1 MRVLLAFAL
10 LSIVP
15 LPAQDDVLAVER
27 REDLR
32 ARDAAARLL
41 QSTRLSVRFEGV
53 QPKELCQQLAR
64 LSGDK
69 LSFVCAVKGELAA
82 TSVDLQL
89 RATTLW
95 STMAIVESTSALRFV
110 WRSGVVFCVGKD
122 DIKPLTYVEVYDL
135 RAMVTPLHS
144 FPGPRLGL
152 RGPGDE
158 GPLFPPEEESTTTIS
173 GFTAEGVEQLLKDFA
188 AKDTWARDDVGI
200 VDNKGLLLIRQTP
213 QGHREVQRLLVQL
226 GLWSPPRAI
235 ALPAASPPK
244 PAEPQPRR

>member
-1 MRVLLAFAL
+1 VH
-10 LSIVP
+10 
-15 LPAQDDVLAVER
+15 
-27 REDLR
+27 
-32 ARDAAARLL
+32 
-41 QSTRLSVRFEGV
+41 FEGV

-69 LSFVCAVKGELAA
+69 LSFVCAVKGEVAA

-95 STMAIVESTSALRFV
+95 STMAIIGSATALRFV

-122 DIKPLTYVEVYDL
+122 DIKPFTYVEVYDL
-135 RAMVTPLHS
+135 RPMVTPLHN

-188 AKDTWARDDVGI
+188 AKDTWTRDDVGI
-200 VDNKGLLLIRQTP
+200 VDNRGLLLIRQTP
-213 QGHREVQRLLVQL
+213 QGHRDVQRLLVQL
-226 GLWSPPRAI
+226 GLWSPPRVIVQPSTSPPPPRA
-235 ALPAASPPK
+235 AASPP
-244 PAEPQPRR
+244 RR

>member
-27 REDLR
+27 REDLST
-32 ARDAAARLL
+32 RDAAARLL
-41 QSTRLSVRFEGV
+41 QGTRLTVHFEGV
-53 QPKELCQQLAR
+53 QPKELCQLLAR

-95 STMAIVESTSALRFV
+95 STMALVESATALRFV

-122 DIKPLTYVEVYDL
+122 DIKPFAYVEVYDL
-135 RAMVTPLHS
+135 RPMVTPLHN

-173 GFTAEGVEQLLKDFA
+173 GFTADGVEQLLKDFA
-188 AKDTWARDDVGI
+188 AKDTWAHDDVGI
-200 VDNKGLLLIRQTP
+200 VNNKGLLLIRQTP

-226 GLWSPPRAI
+226 GLWSPPRVIVQTPSPPRA
-235 ALPAASPPK
+235 PASPP
-244 PAEPQPRR
+244 RR